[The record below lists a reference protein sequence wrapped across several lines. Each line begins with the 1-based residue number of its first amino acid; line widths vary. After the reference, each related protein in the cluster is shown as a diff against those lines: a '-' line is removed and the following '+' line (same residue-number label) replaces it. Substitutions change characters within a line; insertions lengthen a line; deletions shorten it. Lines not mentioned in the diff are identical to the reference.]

1 MLKAAG
7 SLMLLCGCVGIGFL
21 KVRNMDKR
29 IETIR
34 SLLYALETME
44 RELSFRIPLLEEML
58 SAAANSSDEPIRSFL
73 STCQKELRNNTDQ
86 PFAEIWI
93 QAAQEWLTLLK
104 KSDLGPVFVL
114 GGVLGRYDCEG
125 QRRAI
130 LHAHSALEQ
139 LCSRAVAERSGR
151 GKVYK
156 VLGTAAGVFLIIL
169 LL

>member
-1 MLKAAG
+1 MLKAVG
-7 SLMLLCGCVGIGFL
+7 SVMLLCGCVGIGFL
-21 KVRNMDKR
+21 QVRNMDKR

-73 STCQKELRNNTDQ
+73 SSCQKELRNNTEK

-93 QAAQEWLTLLK
+93 QAAQDWLTSLK
-104 KSDLGPVFVL
+104 KSDLDPVFVL
-114 GGVLGRYDCEG
+114 GSVLGRYDSEE
-125 QRRAI
+125 QKQAI
-130 LHAHSALEQ
+130 LHAHSTLEQ
-139 LCSRAVAERSGR
+139 LHSSAVAERNGR

-156 VLGTAAGVFLIIL
+156 VLGAAAGAFLMIL